1 MKRYIYINYS
11 SCRPIIV
18 GSYSHAHLK
27 IYNINHL
34 AGFDGHS
41 FCKSIDVY
49 SILSTR
55 LAGCKVPNI
64 LFPNDK
70 SRAKILNVGYFL
82 GINQAIIASA

>member
-1 MKRYIYINYS
+1 M
-11 SCRPIIV
+11 IV
-18 GSYSHAHLK
+18 GFYAPAHVK
-27 IYNINHL
+27 ICNINHL

-64 LFPNDK
+64 LFPIDK
-70 SRAKILNVGYFL
+70 SRARILNVGYFL

>member
-1 MKRYIYINYS
+1 M
-11 SCRPIIV
+11 IIV
-18 GSYSHAHLK
+18 FANPLMF
-27 IYNINHL
+27 I
-34 AGFDGHS
+34 A
-41 FCKSIDVY
+41 
-49 SILSTR
+49 LSRR

>member
-1 MKRYIYINYS
+1 M
-11 SCRPIIV
+11 IV
-18 GSYSHAHLK
+18 GFYAPAHVK
-27 IYNINHL
+27 ICNINHL

-70 SRAKILNVGYFL
+70 S
-82 GINQAIIASA
+82 